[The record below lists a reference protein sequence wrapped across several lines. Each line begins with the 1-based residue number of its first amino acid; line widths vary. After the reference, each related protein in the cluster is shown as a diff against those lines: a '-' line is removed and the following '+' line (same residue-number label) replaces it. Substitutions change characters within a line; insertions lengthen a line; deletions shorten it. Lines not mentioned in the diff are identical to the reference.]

1 MQRLSDTWSCRDPS
15 TQYCAAM
22 RYCYWRR
29 GLTCWGSDVEQL
41 CSLHTRLTRTN
52 IAVCIMQQ
60 RLTCWIANVFRLWAC
75 SWNRTT
81 DNGLILKRCEKQ
93 FYRNWNWSFFG
104 NWTETGS
111 ISIITLLTDCRLL
124 SPIPANFCRFLA
136 PLVFPEVLDLVPLN
150 TLPLGLPRTPQI
162 SFQLTIFSV
171 TCLLMTPSHTT
182 TVQFQTSLFSFFAP
196 MNPSVTSPYN
206 PMSLI
211 IWRSGVAQNV
221 YALLYT
227 FGHDNGIIVH

>member
-182 TVQFQTSLFSFFAP
+182 TVQFQSP
-196 MNPSVTSPYN
+196 NISV
-206 PMSLI
+206 
-211 IWRSGVAQNV
+211 
-221 YALLYT
+221 LLLRL
-227 FGHDNGIIVH
+227 NESIRNLAI